1 MHYANIMFLS
11 YSLPL
16 LPDATFCMT
25 FGEALGAM
33 FCATL
38 DITFS
43 TMFFSVTFCA
53 MFDTAFCAI
62 FGSTFWPDTRYA
74 LPKSAFTASHYS
86 KISAHHDFLQHF
98 HKIKFAVTVKNR
110 IFAIPI
116 RNGALA
122 ERLGT
127 GLQNL
132 LQRFDSA
139 RHLSTSLS
147 ENPRGIFFDNSSLHL
162 HKIFYSACS
171 SLRQATPTEKIVT
184 ETRIETVYETD
195 TVYLEVPQIV
205 EKVVTKDTV
214 SVLENEFAKS
224 AASVSD
230 GLLAHSLET
239 KPAQKP
245 VEVQTKIVYRD
256 SIVYQDRVVTE
267 ILEVE
272 KELTGWQFFKMKMGC
287 WFLGILIILI
297 VLLILYFVKPLKL
310 IKL

>member
-1 MHYANIMFLS
+1 
-11 YSLPL
+11 
-16 LPDATFCMT
+16 MT
-25 FGEALGAM
+25 IVPSIYTKYFIVPVL
-33 FCATL
+33 
-38 DITFS
+38 
-43 TMFFSVTFCA
+43 
-53 MFDTAFCAI
+53 
-62 FGSTFWPDTRYA
+62 
-74 LPKSAFTASHYS
+74 
-86 KISAHHDFLQHF
+86 
-98 HKIKFAVTVKNR
+98 
-110 IFAIPI
+110 
-116 RNGALA
+116 
-122 ERLGT
+122 
-127 GLQNL
+127 
-132 LQRFDSA
+132 
-139 RHLSTSLS
+139 
-147 ENPRGIFFDNSSLHL
+147 
-162 HKIFYSACS
+162 
-171 SLRQATPTEKIVT
+171 LRQATPTEKIVT